1 MDRAYLGDMCAATM
15 SSADRPM
22 LLILSGE
29 DCREAIRNAFRHA
42 KSNSKRL
49 QVIQILS
56 SNLYFYGHQDLVAT
70 RPSKREFLLHI
81 REEVLKR
88 GEEEVLALRKLAGEM
103 GISLEVNTIE
113 SEDVLSAALLEAK
126 KGYDIV
132 FIPKQKKKLFPLFK
146 RTLYLY
152 LRKKISGR
160 IVPC

>member
-1 MDRAYLGDMCAATM
+1 MCAATM